1 MEREPDDVTEPAA
14 PPTAPA
20 QASPARSSRRRLLVP
35 AIAIVAGSAAVVL
48 AVVLVVA
55 RPFAPRGLPGSAASE
70 GSAAGAQ
77 LAAGAEGPRPRGA
90 DPMTQGL
97 DALYKRHEPALAVA
111 RFREVLAQNPEHY
124 GATFQLATALEQ
136 AGKPAEARLV
146 WEKMLGMAEA
156 TGDAATLEQARARL
170 AELRKLAPPS
180 AELNPDPDAEG
191 MRLGLDALYTQHDP
205 PGAVIQFR
213 KVLAHNPEHYGATF
227 QLATALDR
235 AGRPAEAR
243 PLWIKV
249 LKMADAIKDT
259 SSATTARTR
268 LAMNP

>member
-1 MEREPDDVTEPAA
+1 MLARMEREPSDTTAPAA
-14 PPTAPA
+14 PVKGSLGIPQRTW
-20 QASPARSSRRRLLVP
+20 LLVSGLVLGS
-35 AIAIVAGSAAVVL
+35 AIVVL
-48 AVVLVVA
+48 LVL
-55 RPFAPRGLPGSAASE
+55 RPFSVRERGGGAAGVDSSAGMRPAANVEAPRSGPADAMTLGLE
-70 GSAAGAQ
+70 
-77 LAAGAEGPRPRGA
+77 
-90 DPMTQGL
+90 
-97 DALYKRHEPALAVA
+97 ALYKRHDPVLATA

-136 AGKPAEARLV
+136 AGKPAEAKPL

-156 TGDAATLEQARARL
+156 TRDAATVEQARARL
-170 AELRKLAPPS
+170 AEISKLSGPA
-180 AELNPDPDAEG
+180 AEADPDAEG

-205 PGAVIQFR
+205 PGAAVQFR

-249 LKMADAIKDT
+249 LAMADAIKDT
-259 SSATTARTR
+259 SAATTARTR
-268 LAMNP
+268 LAMSP

>member
-14 PPTAPA
+14 PTHAA
-20 QASPARSSRRRLLVP
+20 PARSWQRRLLVP
-35 AIAIVAGSAAVVL
+35 GIVVGSAAVVL
-48 AVVLVVA
+48 VVVLVVV
-55 RPFAPRGLPGSAASE
+55 RPFSARGLPSGAASE
-70 GSAAGAQ
+70 GSAAGTR
-77 LAAGAEGPRPRGA
+77 LTAGAEGPRPRPL

-97 DALYKRHEPALAVA
+97 EALYKKHDPLLAAA

-136 AGKPAEARLV
+136 AGKPAEARPV
-146 WEKMLGMAEA
+146 WAKMLAMAEA
-156 TGDAATLEQARARL
+156 TRDAATIEQARARL
-170 AELRKLAPPS
+170 AEINKLAPPS
-180 AELNPDPDAEG
+180 AEVDPDAEG

-205 PGAVIQFR
+205 PGAVIQLR

-249 LKMADAIKDT
+249 LKMAEAIKDT
-259 SSATTARTR
+259 SSVTTARTR

>member
-14 PPTAPA
+14 PANGA
-20 QASPARSSRRRLLVP
+20 PARSWRRRLFVP
-35 AIAIVAGSAAVVL
+35 GIVAGSAAVVL
-48 AVVLVVA
+48 IVVLAVV
-55 RPFAPRGLPGSAASE
+55 RPFGARGLTAGAA
-70 GSAAGAQ
+70 GADSAAGTRLA
-77 LAAGAEGPRPRGA
+77 AAGAEGPRPRPL

-97 DALYKRHEPALAVA
+97 EALYKRHDPLLAAA

-136 AGKPAEARLV
+136 AGKPAEARPV
-146 WEKMLGMAEA
+146 WEKMLRMAEA
-156 TGDAATLEQARARL
+156 TRDTATIEQARAHL
-170 AELRKLAPPS
+170 AEISKLAPPS
-180 AELNPDPDAEG
+180 AEVDPDAEG

-205 PGAVIQFR
+205 PGAVIQLR